1 MYNVENI
8 KNYILF
14 LKRECGLYITLHP
27 HGNESVITSSEL
39 ITFNI
44 HDNPY
49 CVFVK
54 SFDGVWQHCIER
66 QGKVIKKC
74 KEGSFCGCC
83 FAGVWEFVY
92 PIKHRDEHL
101 GFVSV
106 SGYKSDKA
114 GSYISRT
121 SKKYNIPQIK
131 LAVAYSSLKCDTPKK
146 EWVDTLILPLCNM
159 LELAYIKAEADV
171 IADSDPIEDVL
182 RYIKRNHTQKIVL
195 EDVCKHFG
203 YSRSYISHVFK
214 KRIGQSFRE
223 YLTKLRLDDAESL
236 LKYSNLTITEIALSV
251 GFSDSNYFS
260 NVFKTKVGISPS
272 AYRKK

>member
-14 LKRECGLYITLHP
+14 LKRECGLRITLHP

-54 SFDGVWQHCIER
+54 SIDGMWQHCIEK
-66 QGKVIKKC
+66 QGKVNEKC
-74 KEGSFCGCC
+74 KNGSFCGSC

-92 PIKHRDEHL
+92 PIKREDEYM
-101 GFVSV
+101 GFISV

-114 GSYISRT
+114 ESYISRVA
-121 SKKYNIPQIK
+121 KKYNIPEEK
-131 LAVAYSSLKCDTPKK
+131 LAVAYSSLKCDTPTK

-159 LELAYIKAEADV
+159 LELAYIKNEKNTV
-171 IADSDPIEDVL
+171 SETDSITDIL
-182 RYIKRNHTQKIVL
+182 QYIKRHHSQSITLDDI
-195 EDVCKHFG
+195 CKHFEC
-203 YSRSYISHVFK
+203 SRSYVSHLFK
-214 KRIGQSFRE
+214 RSVGKSFRE
-223 YLTKLRLDDAESL
+223 YLTELRLEDAKSL
-236 LKYSNLTITEIALSV
+236 LKYSNLSVTEIALSV
-251 GFSDSNYFS
+251 GFGDSTYFS

>member
-14 LKRECGLYITLHP
+14 LKRECGLCITLHP

-54 SFDGVWQHCIER
+54 SIDGMWQHCIEK
-66 QGKVIKKC
+66 QGKVNEKC
-74 KEGSFCGCC
+74 KNGSFCGSC

-92 PIKHRDEHL
+92 PIKREDEYM
-101 GFVSV
+101 GFISV

-114 GSYISRT
+114 ESYISRVARE
-121 SKKYNIPQIK
+121 YNISRQK
-131 LAVAYSSLKCDTPKK
+131 LAVAYSALKGNIPKK

-159 LELAYIKAEADV
+159 LELAYIKNEKNV
-171 IADSDPIEDVL
+171 VSETDSITDIL
-182 RYIKRNHTQKIVL
+182 QYIKRYHSQSITLDDIC
-195 EDVCKHFG
+195 EHFEC
-203 YSRSYISHVFK
+203 SRSYVSHLFK
-214 KRIGQSFRE
+214 RSVGKSFRE
-223 YLTKLRLDDAESL
+223 YLTGLRIEDAKSL
-236 LKYSNLTITEIALSV
+236 LKYSNLSVTEIALSV
-251 GFSDSNYFS
+251 GFGDSTYFS
-260 NVFKTKVGISPS
+260 NVFKTNVGISPS

>member
-14 LKRECGLYITLHP
+14 LKRECGLCITLHP

-54 SFDGVWQHCIER
+54 SIDGMWQHCIEK
-66 QGKVIKKC
+66 QGKVNEKC
-74 KEGSFCGCC
+74 KNGSFCGSC
-83 FAGVWEFVY
+83 FAGVREFVY
-92 PIKHRDEHL
+92 PIKCEDEYR
-101 GFVSV
+101 GFISV

-114 GSYISRT
+114 ESYISRVAW
-121 SKKYNIPQIK
+121 KYNISRQK
-131 LAVAYSSLKCDTPKK
+131 LTAAYSALKGNMPKK

-159 LELAYIKAEADV
+159 LELAYIKNEKNAVSET
-171 IADSDPIEDVL
+171 DSITDIL
-182 RYIKRNHTQKIVL
+182 QYIKRYHSQSITLDDI
-195 EDVCKHFG
+195 CKHFG
-203 YSRSYISHVFK
+203 CSRSYVSHLFK
-214 KRIGQSFRE
+214 RSVGKSFRE
-223 YLTKLRLDDAESL
+223 YLTGLRIEDAKSL
-236 LKYSNLTITEIALSV
+236 LKYSNLSVTEIAFSV
-251 GFSDSNYFS
+251 GFGDSTYFS
-260 NVFKTKVGISPS
+260 NVFKTSVGTSPS